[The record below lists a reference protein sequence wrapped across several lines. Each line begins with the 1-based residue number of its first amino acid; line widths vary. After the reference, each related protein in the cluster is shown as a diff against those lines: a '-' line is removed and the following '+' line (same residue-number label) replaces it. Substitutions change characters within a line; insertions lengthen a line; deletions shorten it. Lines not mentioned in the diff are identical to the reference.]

1 MKYTR
6 KFLSGILLSVTMTG
20 MLFLSSCEEEEDP
33 DPDPTV
39 TVEADAGSM
48 MNAGVGEQVVLDG
61 SGSSSSTGSLDYM
74 WEFSSTPSGSSAT
87 LSGASTVNATFTPDM
102 EGDYEVQLTVSAE
115 GETDT
120 DMVTVSA
127 SQAAASTVEVKD
139 DIDNNTTWTN
149 HVSDPNV
156 PDYHITANIGV
167 NAQLMIEPGV
177 LVHVDEDKGIW
188 VNYDGSLMAEGSAG
202 SEVVMT
208 SSNEAGQLHW
218 KGILVYSADASN
230 KLEHTVIRYAGNS
243 EFNHSGSNYAHAVGV
258 EEGRISLMNTTI
270 EQSAAYGFFHH
281 SGEIGDF
288 SQNHFEAN
296 ADYSMRIQASQA
308 GKIDNAT
315 TFANANNAVNI
326 YESTLEESEE
336 TTWVALSADARY
348 FVSGN
353 INVQS
358 YLKIMAGALFDFA
371 ENTDMKVYSE
381 GVLVADASGGDQ
393 IVFTSKEA
401 SSQIYWQGLYINS
414 NDSRNVLNNVEVSF
428 AGNSEWSFSGSDYAA
443 AIGIENGRISVM
455 NTTVSNSKDFG
466 IYFHSGSFIEFSNNS
481 FIDNNGEAITLM
493 MEQAAAIDG
502 NTTFSGNGW
511 DGVTIYSS
519 AMTEEATWAALA
531 GNAQYRAKGWLY
543 AEAGLT
549 MEPGLE
555 IAFDEDEAL
564 IIRSTGY
571 LIASGSS
578 GNEILFTSSNEA
590 GQIYWAGIWIQSADA
605 RNEINHATV
614 NLAGGYEFN
623 FAGSN
628 YPAAIAGDDD
638 DNPRLTMT
646 NTTVQN
652 SESYA
657 VYWEGGTINNILSI
671 SANNS
676 FINNGYDPDVVL
688 P

>member
-20 MLFLSSCEEEEDP
+20 MLFLNSCEEEEDP

-48 MNAGVGEQVVLDG
+48 MNAGVGEQVMLDG

-74 WEFSSTPSGSSAT
+74 WEFSSVPSGSSAS
-87 LSGASTVNATFTPDM
+87 LAGATTVNATFTPDM

-139 DIDNNTTWTN
+139 DINSNTTWTN
-149 HVSDPNV
+149 HVSDPDV

-177 LVHVDEDKGIW
+177 LVHVDEDLGIW
-188 VNYDGSLMAEGSAG
+188 VNAEGTLMAEGSAG
-202 SEVVMT
+202 NEVVMT

-230 KLEHTVIRYAGNS
+230 KLEHTIIRYAGNS

-258 EEGRISLMNTTI
+258 EDGRISLMNTTI

-288 SQNHFEAN
+288 GQNHFEAN
-296 ADYSMRIQASQA
+296 ADYGMRIQASQV
-308 GKIDNAT
+308 GKIDNAS
-315 TFANANNAVNI
+315 TFANADNAINI
-326 YESTLEESEE
+326 YSSALDASSE
-336 TTWVALSADARY
+336 TSWTALAGDARY
-348 FVSGN
+348 YVSGDVD
-353 INVQS
+353 IDS
-358 YLKIMAGALFDFA
+358 YLEIMPGALFDFA
-371 ENTDMKVYSE
+371 ENVDLVVRST
-381 GVLVADASGGDQ
+381 GVLVADASEGET

-401 SSQIYWQGLYINS
+401 SAGIHWQGLFVNS
-414 NDSRNVLNNVEVSF
+414 NDARNLLSNVEVSY
-428 AGNSEWSFSGSDYAA
+428 AGNSEWDFSGTNYIAG
-443 AIGIENGRISVM
+443 IGIENGRIGLV
-455 NTTVSNSKDFG
+455 NTTVSNSKDYG
-466 IYFHSGSFIEFSNNS
+466 LYFHSGSFTQFESNT
-481 FIDNNGEAITLM
+481 FMDNGGHAIALM
-493 MEQAAAIDG
+493 MEQAGAIDG

-511 DGVTIYSS
+511 DGVSIYGST
-519 AMTEEATWAALA
+519 MTEDATWAALSGDA
-531 GNAQYRAKGWLY
+531 MYRATAWIY

-549 MEPGLE
+549 LEPGVE
-555 IAFDEDEAL
+555 IAFDEDKAL
-564 IIRSTGY
+564 IIKSNGY
-571 LIASGSS
+571 LVANGSS
-578 GNEILFTSSNEA
+578 GNEINFTSSNEA
-590 GQIYWAGIWIQSADA
+590 GMIYWAGIWIQSADA
-605 RNEINHATV
+605 RNEINHAMV

-628 YPAAIAGDDD
+628 YAAAIAGDDD

-657 VYWEGGTINNILSI
+657 VYWEGGTINNILSV

-676 FINNGYDPDVVL
+676 FINNGFNPDVVL